1 MAAYTDEDYRDLD
14 SKAYYA
20 KDNSKYTKKGYEFEN
35 KSTGNRYV
43 VVDSHENKTNGFKAY
58 AVVPIKGKKPDYNQ
72 NIMKIAKWASSPAL
86 AALSVSFQDAD
97 GQYHKSI
104 VGEDEL
110 NVFVGWQITR
120 AKLITRWDDNE

>member
-58 AVVPIKGKKPDYNQ
+58 AVAPIKGKKPDYN
-72 NIMKIAKWASSPAL
+72 NVV
-86 AALSVSFQDAD
+86 VSFAGTD
-97 GQYHKSI
+97 GAGSI
-104 VGEDEL
+104 NDVLTDIETIGLGSNKYVEPKVNL
-110 NVFVGWQITR
+110 VPCQ
-120 AKLITRWDDNE
+120 

>member
-43 VVDSHENKTNGFKAY
+43 VVD
-58 AVVPIKGKKPDYNQ
+58 
-72 NIMKIAKWASSPAL
+72 L
-86 AALSVSFQDAD
+86 
-97 GQYHKSI
+97 
-104 VGEDEL
+104 
-110 NVFVGWQITR
+110 
-120 AKLITRWDDNE
+120 